1 VKKNMRTK
9 KDASTRY
16 SKLLILTCLAILFTV
31 ALTFATLEIPLILD
45 KILHNWFDVYYDW
58 KTLPQFWDTLEVIG
72 YASIV
77 VVIAL
82 TIMGF
87 KAGKEGLSCL
97 GSIAF
102 FLPTF
107 GYFAASMWILSGVG
121 LLRTLWYPLLDW
133 EWFPTFVE
141 LGDIVYLPY
150 LLVAY
155 PLSVL
160 GLDIGMPLAYGA
172 MGVGLFIFCFGTL
185 TWFYGK
191 SEEREIIDFWI
202 YKYSRHPQYLG
213 FLIWSYGA
221 MLIAILNPVT
231 TPGPPPPN
239 LEVGFSWLISVLI
252 LLCVALAEEIK
263 MTKKANESYLAYRR
277 STPFMLP
284 LPKFIE
290 KVITAPHR
298 MLLKKDRPTSG
309 REVLVVLGVCSAI
322 LILLSLLFQ
331 ARAYFPMFSPVFLI

>member
-1 VKKNMRTK
+1 MRTK

-16 SKLLILTCLAILFTV
+16 SKLLILTCLAIVFTV
-31 ALTFATLEIPLILD
+31 ALTFATLEIPLVLD
-45 KILHNWFDVYYDW
+45 RILHDLLDWHFYDW
-58 KTLPQFWDTLEVIG
+58 KTFLQFWESMRVIG
-72 YASIV
+72 YACIIA
-77 VVIAL
+77 VIAL
-82 TIMGF
+82 TIVGF
-87 KAGKEGLSCL
+87 KTGKGRLSSL

-121 LLRTLWYPLLDW
+121 LLRTLWYPIW
-133 EWFPTFVE
+133 EWFPTLVE

-155 PLSVL
+155 PLSML

-172 MGVGLFIFCFGTL
+172 MGAGLFIFCFGTL

-191 SEEREIIDFWI
+191 SENREIVDFWI

-221 MLIAILNPVT
+221 MLIATLSPVT

-252 LLCVALAEEIK
+252 LLCVALAEEMK

-284 LPKFIE
+284 LPKFVE

-298 MLLKKDRPTSG
+298 ILLKKDRPTIG
-309 REVLVVLGVCSAI
+309 KEVLVVLGVCTAI

-331 ARAYFPMFSPVFLI
+331 ARAYFPTFSPVFLI